1 MKRRILSAALGLA
14 LVAGTAGAEPIQ
26 TRVAATAVVS
36 NTTLP
41 ADTKSV
47 VVINDGASEIYGRI
61 FTSGETPVDAS
72 ATNPGTAGNPS
83 FELKVGEA
91 ISFSYLPGSTDKAG
105 GYYKTLSII
114 CAAAETA
121 TVRVESK

>member
-1 MKRRILSAALGLA
+1 MTRRILWLAMPA
-14 LVAGTAGAEPIQ
+14 LVAGTAWAEPIQ
-26 TRVAATAVVS
+26 TRVAATAVVT
-36 NTTLP
+36 NTTLL

-47 VVINDGASEIYGRI
+47 ILINDGPNEVYVRL
-61 FTSGETPVDAS
+61 FTSGETPADAS
-72 ATNPGTAGNPS
+72 ATNPGTVANPS
-83 FELKVGEA
+83 LELKPTEA
-91 ISFSYLPGSTDKAG
+91 MGFAYLPGSTDKAG